1 MGDGT
6 GCDNMTAV
14 IAKIKPEAFKD
25 QKSVSAEVKTE
36 AAEEA
41 TGNGKR
47 PHDDEE
53 ANNSESCPEAKK
65 AKTENSDED
74 SKAQTKPETKSD

>member
-14 IAKIKPEAFKD
+14 IAKMKPEAFKD
-25 QKSVSAEVKTE
+25 QKSVSDKVKTE
-36 AAEEA
+36 AATEA
-41 TGNGKR
+41 GNGKR

-53 ANNSESCPEAKK
+53 NKSESCPEAKK
-65 AKTENSDED
+65 AKTENSED
-74 SKAQTKPETKSD
+74 DSKPETKSD